1 MLLYIYIHIQLK
13 VYLHSTCISAYFLK
27 NYIKAPSIHCSK
39 QAFSSAIDARPEP
52 LQACVKF

>member
-1 MLLYIYIHIQLK
+1 MHIFEK
-13 VYLHSTCISAYFLK
+13 
-27 NYIKAPSIHCSK
+27 YIKAPSIHCSK